1 MGKQLTPKETAFC
14 EAIISGLDSK
24 SAYRSAYNTD
34 CNDTTANRQALVIL
48 NKDHIQQRLQ
58 EMRKPLEE
66 KRLIDGEKARED
78 IINFINSR
86 IDHCRKTEDE
96 QSIIRYVD
104 MLNKIYGNY
113 KADTGPQQEDNKL
126 ETINDDLLLKLV
138 DAI

>member
-48 NKDHIQQRLQ
+48 NKDHIRERLD
-58 EMRKPLEE
+58 EMRKPLIQKMLLEGDAA
-66 KRLIDGEKARED
+66 RQQMID
-78 IINFINSR
+78 FINSR
-86 IDHCRKTEDE
+86 IEHCQQTEDE
-96 QSIIRYVD
+96 TSIIRYVD

-113 KADTGPQQEDNKL
+113 KADTGPQQEENKL